1 MDETQSSN
9 PVAPEGVDGSNVTE
23 PVQAHDVQTQTT
35 ETTSENG
42 AGSGGLSMD
51 DMRRIDEGRDLDT
64 SPDAIGT
71 GTRGETDVDPEAATT
86 AAQLEEAP
94 EGFDLLNSD
103 LPEDETFELDGFYK
117 GIKPEHIEKL
127 DPLSKRVI
135 HNLRRDYHNKRQRD
149 AEQARAMDVKH
160 HGKEQAMKDRER
172 ALLAQQK
179 AFADLLNDDKLRQ
192 VLAKPEAE
200 LPDVMSPEGIE
211 ARIER
216 AAAQKLSELIQPV
229 QEATALADR
238 RSSLQD
244 FIDVNPEMK
253 REGFRNEVAELIRN
267 RKQMGFAIST
277 PDAYEIVKSRQ
288 AQVASDKQRA
298 RDRQVRAA
306 SARQIGKGASNAAS
320 PSGPPKGARAVEVY
334 EWLKAHPEEA
344 KRYRSGR

>member
-1 MDETQSSN
+1 MEETQSSN
-9 PVAPEGVDGSNVTE
+9 PVATEGVEGSNVSE
-23 PVQAHDVQTQTT
+23 SVPAQDVQQAA
-35 ETTSENG
+35 EAPQNG
-42 AGSGGLSMD
+42 VEDSGLSMD
-51 DMRRIDEGRDLDT
+51 DMRRIDEGRDLEV
-64 SPDAIGT
+64 SPDALQA
-71 GTRGETDVDPEAATT
+71 GTRGETAVDPEAATT
-86 AAQLEEAP
+86 AAQPEETP

-149 AEQARAMDVKH
+149 AAQARAQDVVH
-160 HGKEQAMKDRER
+160 HEKEQVLKDRER

-192 VLAKPEAE
+192 VLAQPEAD

-216 AAAQKLSELIQPV
+216 ATAQKLSELIQPV
-229 QEATALADR
+229 QEATQVADR
-238 RSSLQD
+238 RNALQD
-244 FIDVNPEMK
+244 FMDVNPEMQ
-253 REGFRNEVAELIRN
+253 REGFRNEVATLIRN

-288 AQVASDKQRA
+288 AQAATDKQRA

-306 SARQIGKGASNAAS
+306 AARQIGKGASNAS
-320 PSGPPKGARAVEVY
+320 TPSGPPKGARAQEIY
-334 EWLKAHPEEA
+334 DWLKAHPEEA
-344 KRYRSGR
+344 KRYRSGRR